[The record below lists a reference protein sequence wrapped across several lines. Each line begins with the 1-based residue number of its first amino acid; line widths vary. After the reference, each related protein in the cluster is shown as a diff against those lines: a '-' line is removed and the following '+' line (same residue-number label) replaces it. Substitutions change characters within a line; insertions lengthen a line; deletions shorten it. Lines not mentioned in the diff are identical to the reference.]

1 MHSRRFIEEQPEVI
15 RAALAARGH
24 SFDLDALLV
33 QLEDRKARRAELEE
47 LQAKRNTGSKQVGQ
61 LFRSGQQEE
70 GQKLRAEL
78 QGLGDQIDSLDDG
91 VKALEEAIDAELLG
105 LPNLL
110 SDDVPP
116 GADET
121 DNVVVSSWGE
131 IPKFG
136 FEVKD
141 HHALGEE
148 ADLLDFERG
157 AKIAGA
163 RFTVLKGDAARM
175 NRALMSFM
183 LDVARSHGYEEV
195 VPPFIAN
202 DASLLGTGQLPK
214 FGEDLFRLSKPD
226 NYYLIPTAEVPVTNL
241 HRDEILSAEDLP
253 ALYTAYTPCF
263 RAEAGSYGRDT
274 RGLIRQHQF
283 EKVELVQFVH
293 PEKSEEAHEALTNH
307 AEHVLQQLHLPYR
320 KMVLCAGD
328 ISFGARKCYDL
339 EVWLP
344 AQESYREISSCSNF
358 GDFQA
363 RRANIRFRPEA
374 GAKPQFVHTLNGSS
388 LALGRTL
395 VAIFEN
401 YQQEDGSILV
411 PDALRPYLGGMTS
424 IG

>member
-15 RAALAARGH
+15 HAALAARGH

-47 LQAKRNTGSKQVGQ
+47 LQAKRNAGSKQVGQ
-61 LFRSGQQEE
+61 LFRTGQQEE

-91 VKALEEAIDAELLG
+91 VKALEEAIDAEILG

-110 SDDVPP
+110 ADDVPA
-116 GADET
+116 GVDEN
-121 DNVVVSSWGE
+121 DNVVVSEWGE
-131 IPKFG
+131 VPTFG

-148 ADLLDFERG
+148 AGLLDFERG

-163 RFTVLKGDAARM
+163 RFTVLKGGAARM
-175 NRALMSFM
+175 NRALMAFM
-183 LDVARSHGYEEV
+183 LDVARGHGYEEV

-214 FGEDLFRLSKPD
+214 FGEDLFRLSKPE

-241 HRDEILSAEDLP
+241 HRDEILSAEELP

-283 EKVELVQFVH
+283 EKVELVQLVH
-293 PEKSEEAHEALTNH
+293 PEKSEEAHEALTGH
-307 AEHVLQQLHLPYR
+307 AEHILQQLELPYR
-320 KMVLCAGD
+320 KMILCAGD
-328 ISFGARKCYDL
+328 ISFGAKKCYDL

-344 AQESYREISSCSNF
+344 AQNSYREISSCSNF

-388 LALGRTL
+388 LAIGRTL

-411 PDALRPYLGGMTS
+411 PDALRPYLGGLTS